1 MKKINWPIWPKYSL
15 SDQKSVQK
23 VVSSNR
29 LFAGK
34 KVLNFENKFRNFTKS
49 KYAIAVGNATQGLHL
64 ALAALNIGKGD
75 EIITTP
81 FSFISSASCIL
92 MQNAVPIFVDCATD
106 TLSPNI
112 DAIEDKITK
121 RTKAIIL
128 VYPFGYA
135 IRADRIKNL
144 SKKYNL
150 YFVEDASHAHGM
162 FYKKKHAGTFG
173 DIGVLSLH
181 QRKSLS
187 VGDGGMIL
195 TDNKL
200 IAQKLRKLR
209 SFGHEELSY
218 NYRMTEFAGALGLN
232 RIKNLNKENKIRQK
246 NAKILDENL
255 KDHSFIKLIRPIS
268 LSISVYHKYLLRLN
282 TKLIKCSL
290 KQFSEQVQKKGIPL
304 KIINENRNWDLL
316 HRHSI
321 FNPKFTPARG
331 LPWLDKEYKGF
342 MRKIKSYK
350 KIKLPVIENLIDNE
364 LLELPIDPPVNSK
377 LVNRAIKVINET
389 INKNCY

>member
-1 MKKINWPIWPKYSL
+1 
-15 SDQKSVQK
+15 
-23 VVSSNR
+23 
-29 LFAGK
+29 
-34 KVLNFENKFRNFTKS
+34 
-49 KYAIAVGNATQGLHL
+49 
-64 ALAALNIGKGD
+64 
-75 EIITTP
+75 
-81 FSFISSASCIL
+81 
-92 MQNAVPIFVDCATD
+92 
-106 TLSPNI
+106 
-112 DAIEDKITK
+112 
-121 RTKAIIL
+121 
-128 VYPFGYA
+128 
-135 IRADRIKNL
+135 
-144 SKKYNL
+144 
-150 YFVEDASHAHGM
+150 
-162 FYKKKHAGTFG
+162 
-173 DIGVLSLH
+173 
-181 QRKSLS
+181 
-187 VGDGGMIL
+187 MIL

-246 NAKILDENL
+246 NAKILDENF